1 MHHFSSLLVDAILFA
16 VSWNFAD
23 SRTILRVILS
33 KHPHDE
39 HTSHLGLLNLVF
51 LPQRAFPSNRFQML
65 PPNSTGWQ
73 KKRKKEK
80 KKRIRANEKF
90 QDVAW
95 ISTRWTKNNAEKAA
109 RVELLIYTRTWPAW
123 MDPSSCNWCHVQ
135 PKCCLHALPSNAIR
149 FSLRV

>member
-1 MHHFSSLLVDAILFA
+1 MPYSSQYLEILQTVGLFFEWSFPNTHTMNTPVILVCSTSCFCRNELFPQI
-16 VSWNFAD
+16 D
-23 SRTILRVILS
+23 SRCYLQIRPAG
-33 KHPHDE
+33 K
-39 HTSHLGLLNLVF
+39 
-51 LPQRAFPSNRFQML
+51 
-65 PPNSTGWQ
+65 